1 MNLLFSFK
9 GRIGRAKFWL
19 TNLGVTVISAILGGL
34 IGAMGGQAPAI
45 AGQPP
50 QLAPAAIVGL
60 LVIMIP
66 VLWASLAIGAKRCH
80 DRGRSGWFQL
90 IVLIPIIGGIWL
102 LVELGFLRGIDGP
115 NEYGPPAVPGA
126 ATA

>member
-19 TNLGVTVISAILGGL
+19 TQLGVTVISAILGGL
-34 IGAMGGQAPAI
+34 VGAMGGQAPAV

-50 QLAPAAIVGL
+50 QIPPAVIIGL
-60 LVIMIP
+60 LVVMIP
-66 VLWASLAIGAKRCH
+66 VLWATFAIGAKRCH

-90 IVLIPIIGGIWL
+90 IALIPIIGGIWL
-102 LVELGFLRGIDGP
+102 LVELGFLRGVDGP
-115 NEYGPPAVPGA
+115 NEYGLPAVSNT
-126 ATA
+126 ATI